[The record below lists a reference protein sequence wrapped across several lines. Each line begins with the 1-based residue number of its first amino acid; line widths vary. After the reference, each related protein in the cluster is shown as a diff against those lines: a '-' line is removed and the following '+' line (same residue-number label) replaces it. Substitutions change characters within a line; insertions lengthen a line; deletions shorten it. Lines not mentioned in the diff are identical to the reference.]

1 MKWHLYHKDV
11 TRSTNLD
18 ARGGKPGDVFTA
30 DAQLA
35 GRGRLDHPWHSGEGE
50 NLALSAVLDVANCEP
65 EVVATIPLVVGLAVA
80 RAMEVLLH
88 LSRVGIKW
96 PNDILVNGHKI
107 AGILCERHGD
117 RVIAGVGVNVKAK
130 SFPKEFAARATSLV
144 QEGAKGVSVWA
155 VRDEIL
161 TRLGRLYAL
170 WREKGFAAIYP
181 EIAAR
186 DILKGRFVEVAQG
199 DNDTQTVHGLCGG
212 IASNGS
218 LNVAGEE
225 IYAGEAHILTVA
237 NEIV

>member
-1 MKWHLYHKDV
+1 M
-11 TRSTNLD
+11 
-18 ARGGKPGDVFTA
+18 
-30 DAQLA
+30 
-35 GRGRLDHPWHSGEGE
+35 
-50 NLALSAVLDVANCEP
+50 
-65 EVVATIPLVVGLAVA
+65 
-80 RAMEVLLH
+80 
-88 LSRVGIKW
+88 
-96 PNDILVNGHKI
+96 
-107 AGILCERHGD
+107 
-117 RVIAGVGVNVKAK
+117 
-130 SFPKEFAARATSLV
+130 
-144 QEGAKGVSVWA
+144 
-155 VRDEIL
+155 RDEIL